1 MRKEQRLLLFAIT
14 NMAALVACGGGNP
27 MGPSDAGVK
36 LQGVLLSS
44 GSAASQSGRVSAQS
58 VSGDRITVKVLET
71 SATTTTSMNGTFE
84 LDGLPTSGFTLEFSV
99 NGSVLGTIQ
108 VSPAE
113 ASSTIKIVV
122 QVTVNS
128 VALVDLEIENANDT
142 QKPSATDTN
151 DTTSKACMIEG
162 GRTGDHIELEG
173 VIASGSADHFM
184 LQVNGNRASS
194 LVDVSASGASLKCN
208 GNTGKK
214 GGATDCKS
222 SVAGGAQVHVKG
234 TLTSCSA
241 SAAAVTATEVMV
253 QKN

>member
-1 MRKEQRLLLFAIT
+1 MRMEPRLLLFAIVT
-14 NMAALVACGGGNP
+14 TAALVACGGGNP
-27 MGPSDAGVK
+27 MGPSAGGVK

-44 GSAASQSGRVSAQS
+44 GSAASQSARVSAQS
-58 VSGDRITVKVLET
+58 VSGDRVTIKVLET

-84 LDGLPTSGFTLEFSV
+84 LDGVPATGFTLEFSV
-99 NGSVLGTIQ
+99 NGTVLGTIQ
-108 VSPAE
+108 ISPAE

-122 QVTVNS
+122 QVTVSS
-128 VALVDLEIENANDT
+128 VALVDIDIENDT
-142 QKPSATDTN
+142 QGQNETDKN
-151 DTTSKACMIEG
+151 DTSSKACMIEG

-173 VIASGSADHFM
+173 VIASGNADHFM

-194 LVDVSASGASLKCN
+194 LVDVSAGGASLKCN
-208 GNTGKK
+208 GDTAGKK

-222 SVAGGAQVHVKG
+222 SVASGAQVHVKG